1 MSTTD
6 LKYLLAE
13 KGASRLVVNDLQRAD
28 LSDLA
33 WAGDAAHLRSIQ
45 TKLLAVGRGEAD
57 YLAVRAPD
65 GSALAVGLIDY
76 LFGED
81 AAEIGQLSVQ
91 PQLQGMG
98 LGTQL
103 IAAAEVRIR
112 ARGKR
117 WAVMGVEIDHER
129 TQKLYERLG
138 YTLYARKPDSW
149 YEDDGQGGVRLYETE
164 VLLLRKPLVAC
175 SDPGSAEI

>member
-1 MSTTD
+1 MSTSD
-6 LKYLLAE
+6 LELLLSE
-13 KGASRLVVNDLQRAD
+13 KSASVLAVNDLTAED
-28 LSDLA
+28 LSELI
-33 WAGDAAHLRSIQ
+33 WAGGAAHLRSIQ

-76 LFGED
+76 LFAED

-98 LGTQL
+98 LGTHL
-103 IAAAEVRIR
+103 IAAAEKRIYS
-112 ARGKR
+112 RGKR

-129 TQKLYERLG
+129 ARKLYERLG
-138 YTLYARKPDSW
+138 YSLFARKPDSW

-164 VLLLRKPLVAC
+164 VLLLRKPLVA
-175 SDPGSAEI
+175 